1 MKIALCI
8 SGQPRM
14 WEKGFEYHNLNIIK
28 NNDVTV
34 FLHSWEMPAEQMQAI
49 SAKYNAHSFITS
61 PNPTVDLSKYTV
73 PHLLALNSS
82 RHARIMEAMAALS
95 SF

>member
-34 FLHSWEMPAEQMQAI
+34 FLHSWEMPAEEMQNI
-49 SAKYNAHSFITS
+49 SEKYNAHSFITS
-61 PNPTVDLSKYTV
+61 TNPTIDLSKYTNTPPPSANWKV
-73 PHLLALNSS
+73 KDG
-82 RHARIMEAMAALS
+82 RMLS
-95 SF
+95 LIHI